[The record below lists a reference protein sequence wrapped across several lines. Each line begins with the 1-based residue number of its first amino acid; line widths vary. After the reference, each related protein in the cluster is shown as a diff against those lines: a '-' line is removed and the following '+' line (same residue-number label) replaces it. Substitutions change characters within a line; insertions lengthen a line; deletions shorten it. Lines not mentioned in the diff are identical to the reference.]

1 MTICYKHVCQML
13 LLYCCKGFLKFN
25 TAFCTP
31 NWSCSEFDLPS
42 SYIMNMKGSGKA
54 FCSRAD
60 VVSLCEFLNEGGVS
74 CSCTATHM
82 QLSVPD
88 SRSS

>member
-1 MTICYKHVCQML
+1 MFAKCFYFIAVRV
-13 LLYCCKGFLKFN
+13 FFKFN

-31 NWSCSEFDLPS
+31 KWSCSEFDPLS
-42 SYIMNMKGSGKA
+42 SYITNMNGSGKA

-74 CSCTATHM
+74 CLCTATHM